1 MTRPLS
7 YLRAMAT
14 AERDYYELLG
24 VARDASDDEIKRAFR
39 RLARELH
46 PDVSSEPDAAERFK
60 QVAEAYEV
68 LSDRQRRDTYD
79 RFGHAGLRRG
89 GFAPTEFDLGD
100 ISDLF
105 SAFFGEGLFAQT
117 ARTGGRSRG
126 ADVAASIE
134 ITLAEAFRGVTVQ
147 VPLRV
152 AVACERCGGSGAEPG
167 TSPITCP
174 SCGGAGRVQQV
185 SQSVLGQFV
194 RISTCPRCH
203 GVGRIVETPCE
214 RCDGDGRL
222 VEERTLD
229 VEVPAG
235 IHDGQRIRMR
245 GEGHAG
251 GSGGHTGD
259 AFVQV
264 RVKPDE
270 RLARDGDD
278 LVTVVSLTM
287 VDAALG
293 TSLAVPTAAGEIELE
308 IPPGVQPG
316 DVRVLRGKGMPS
328 LSDGRRGD
336 LRVHLDVRVPR
347 RLDPDQ
353 RRLLLELDERIGEDA
368 YEDDDEGGFFERL
381 RSAFR

>member
-1 MTRPLS
+1 
-7 YLRAMAT
+7 MAT

-24 VARDASDDEIKRAFR
+24 VARDAGEDEIKRAFR

-46 PDVSSEPDAAERFK
+46 PDVSSEPDAADRFK

-68 LSDRQRRDTYD
+68 LSDRQRRETYD
-79 RFGHAGLRRG
+79 RFGHAGLRSG

-105 SAFFGEGLFAQT
+105 SAFFGEGFFAQT
-117 ARTGGRSRG
+117 SRAGGRSRG
-126 ADVAASIE
+126 ADVAATVE
-134 ITLAEAFRGVTVQ
+134 ITLSDAFRGTTVQ

-152 AVACERCGGSGAEPG
+152 AVACERCDGSGAQPG
-167 TSPITCP
+167 TSPVTCLT
-174 SCGGAGRVQQV
+174 CGGAGRVQQV
-185 SQSVLGQFV
+185 SQSVFGQFV
-194 RISTCPRCH
+194 RASTCPRCH
-203 GVGRIVETPCE
+203 GAGQIVETPCE

-251 GSGGHTGD
+251 GSGGHSGD

-293 TSLAVPTAAGEIELE
+293 TSLSVPTAEGEIELE
-308 IPPGVQPG
+308 IPPGAQPG

-328 LSDGRRGD
+328 LAGGRRGD
-336 LRVHLDVRVPR
+336 LRVHLDIRVPR
-347 RLDPDQ
+347 RLGPEQ
-353 RRLLLELDERIGEDA
+353 RRLLLELDEQIGEDA
-368 YEDDDEGGFFERL
+368 YRDDGEGGFFERL
-381 RSAFR
+381 RGAFR